1 RMKQIICFL
10 LLSVLFVSCKEKIKS
25 VQGVMKA
32 LTPEEQSSSIDP
44 AVDNIIKGEKGTQV
58 FIPANA
64 LRFKD
69 GTIPKG
75 KVSIELKEFFST
87 TDFISNDLSTVSD
100 SFLLETNGML
110 YISAKADGKELV
122 VDNSKSYTIAF
133 PKKDSVKR
141 MELFYGDSS
150 GKGNINWRSALP
162 IGEGFMQGYDS
173 LLVDS
178 TLYSYKIRVCG

>member
-1 RMKQIICFL
+1 
-10 LLSVLFVSCKEKIKS
+10 
-25 VQGVMKA
+25 
-32 LTPEEQSSSIDP
+32 
-44 AVDNIIKGEKGTQV
+44 
-58 FIPANA
+58 
-64 LRFKD
+64 
-69 GTIPKG
+69 
-75 KVSIELKEFFST
+75 
-87 TDFISNDLSTVSD
+87 
-100 SFLLETNGML
+100 
-110 YISAKADGKELV
+110 ISAKADGKELV

-178 TLYSYKIRVCG
+178 TLYSYKIRVCGWKWMNSKEWGWTINHPDSNIWNYVYNNLKFPDSLQKEFDEIQDYLKLKVLINKNGKIYK